1 MTRPIGASGIIFNR
15 SWISRSLPGPDRSHP
30 IAADFGVPVRYIGR
44 KSPFEAEKAV
54 MPSFDIVSR
63 IELPEVD
70 NALAG
75 ITREIGTRFDFKGS
89 KCKVERQEGVLNII
103 ADDELK
109 LKQMHEL
116 LKVHMTRR
124 KVDPAALDYK
134 TPEKASGNTLKQTIV
149 LRQGID
155 ADLAR
160 QLIRELKDSKLKVQ
174 VSIQGDELRVTGK
187 KRDDLQAAIAVA
199 RGMKIEQ
206 PLQYVNF
213 RD

>member
-1 MTRPIGASGIIFNR
+1 
-15 SWISRSLPGPDRSHP
+15 
-30 IAADFGVPVRYIGR
+30 
-44 KSPFEAEKAV
+44 

-63 IELPEVD
+63 IDLAEVD

-75 ITREIGTRFDFKGS
+75 LTREIGTRFDFKDS
-89 KCKVERQEGVLNII
+89 KCAVARQEGILTIH

-116 LKVHMTRR
+116 LKVHLTRR
-124 KVDPAALDYK
+124 KVDPAALEYK
-134 TPEKASGNTLKQTIV
+134 TPDKASGNTLRQTIV
-149 LRQGID
+149 LRQGVD
-155 ADLAR
+155 AALAR
-160 QLIRELKDSKLKVQ
+160 RIIREIKDSKLKVQ

-199 RGMKIEQ
+199 RGLKIEQ

>member
-1 MTRPIGASGIIFNR
+1 M
-15 SWISRSLPGPDRSHP
+15 
-30 IAADFGVPVRYIGR
+30 
-44 KSPFEAEKAV
+44 
-54 MPSFDIVSR
+54 
-63 IELPEVD
+63 
-70 NALAG
+70 
-75 ITREIGTRFDFKGS
+75 
-89 KCKVERQEGVLNII
+89 I

-134 TPEKASGNTLKQTIV
+134 TPEKAAGNTLKQTIV

-160 QLIRELKDSKLKVQ
+160 QLIREIKDSKLKVQ